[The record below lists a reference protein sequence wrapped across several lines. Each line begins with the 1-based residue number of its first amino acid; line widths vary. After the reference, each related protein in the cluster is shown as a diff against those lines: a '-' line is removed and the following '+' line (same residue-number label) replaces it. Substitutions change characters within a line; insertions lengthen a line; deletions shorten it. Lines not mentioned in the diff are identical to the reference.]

1 MSARP
6 HKLFR
11 LSLFRSRTGRVVA
24 GGVAGLLAAGAV
36 VAALTGGTGAPATKS
51 AVVGSPGPGTAGA
64 PATEPAVGAPDA
76 GKSLAV
82 GGGMAGVPSPA
93 VPPNGAASSLAL
105 PAQAAGSAAADSAA
119 APSTGGGAAAPGA
132 APVAVPPS
140 PPGVGPSPGGL
151 GGQPV
156 PAAVA
161 AGTSK
166 VIKNADLTV
175 SLKKGGLG
183 DGYQRA
189 VDAAA
194 AVGGWVQASQTG
206 GDQATVTL
214 KVPSDKLEG
223 VLGQIRG
230 LGKVTSES
238 ESGDDVTAE
247 YIDLNARIAHWQAQE
262 AVFVGLMAKAKTIP
276 DTIEIQQQLSTIQEQ
291 IEQLQGR
298 RQYLDGQTS
307 YSTVKLTLL
316 EEGAVAKPEPGPKPA
331 ASILGRAWHRSA
343 GAALAV
349 LGGTLVVLGV
359 VVPLAA
365 VAGVPVWLLAVVLR
379 RRAGRRPEEPAPA
392 QI

>member
-6 HKLFR
+6 QKLFR
-11 LSLFRSRTGRVVA
+11 SALLRGRGGRLAAV
-24 GGVAGLLAAGAV
+24 GVAGLLAAGAV
-36 VAALTGGTGAPATKS
+36 VAVMTGGTGGAGGAVHTSPAAEKSSPAVAPA
-51 AVVGSPGPGTAGA
+51 AGGGAGA
-64 PATEPAVGAPDA
+64 LPDA
-76 GKSLAV
+76 GKSLEAPAGTGSAV
-82 GGGMAGVPSPA
+82 STMAQS
-93 VPPNGAASSLAL
+93 AASSTGVADHGAAV
-105 PAQAAGSAAADSAA
+105 PAPPAAGS
-119 APSTGGGAAAPGA
+119 T
-132 APVAVPPS
+132 PVGEAPS

-156 PAAVA
+156 PDAVA

-166 VIKNADLTV
+166 VIKNADLTI

-189 VDAAA
+189 VGAAA
-194 AVGGWVQASQTG
+194 AVGGWVQASQTA

-214 KVPSDKLEG
+214 EVPSDKLEG

-230 LGKVTSES
+230 LGTVTSEA

-247 YIDLNARIAHWQAQE
+247 YVDLQARIAHWQAQE

-276 DTIEIQQQLSTIQEQ
+276 ETIQIQQQLSTIQEQ

-298 RQYLDGQTS
+298 QKYLDGQTS
-307 YSTVKLTLL
+307 YSTVRLTLL
-316 EEGAVAKPEPGPKPA
+316 EEGAVAKPRPAPLPA
-331 ASILGRAWHRSA
+331 ASTLGRAWHRSA

-359 VVPLAA
+359 AVPLAA
-365 VAGVPVWLLAVVLR
+365 VIGLPAWLLAVVLR
-379 RRAGRRPEEPAPA
+379 RRGGRRAEEPAAA
-392 QI
+392 QG